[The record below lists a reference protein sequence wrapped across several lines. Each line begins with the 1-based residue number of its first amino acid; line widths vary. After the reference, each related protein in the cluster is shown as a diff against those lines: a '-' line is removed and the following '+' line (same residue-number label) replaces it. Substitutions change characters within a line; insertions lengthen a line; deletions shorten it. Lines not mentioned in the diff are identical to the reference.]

1 MICDPLVF
9 LEAVG
14 EEQAFFGPFGCCAQE
29 VLLCCHP
36 SLSEECISARMG
48 LAQRLEITLHT
59 LSTANKGTGQH

>member
-14 EEQAFFGPFGCCAQE
+14 EDQAFFGLFGCCAQE

-36 SLSEECISARMG
+36 LLSEECISARMG
-48 LAQRLEITLHT
+48 LTQRLETTLLT
-59 LSTANKGTGQH
+59 LSTANKGTGQR